1 MDFIMSFSAEK
12 RYYLKLKSVYYYYE
26 MNYTQV
32 QISEMLGVSRIT
44 LGKLLREAREEG
56 MVKIEIVDVRGVR
69 ALLDLEVRLQERF
82 GLTDAMV
89 AGVMENERGEIIRKL
104 AAAGARY
111 MEDAIRSGMKL
122 GLAWGRTQELL
133 IEYMQENRGIKNI
146 EVTTLLGGS
155 GSADAIAQPNII
167 AQRLLE
173 KFSGTGYILNAP
185 YLCQTEELC
194 RALYREPQ
202 IAAVLERAK
211 TADLTLIGI
220 GETPRSPEDYG
231 QSYNYTE
238 EMIDELKAAGAVGDI
253 CANFYDING
262 KVCNT
267 SVSRRV
273 VAIDIA
279 DLRMHNK
286 VVAVGGGPNKWA
298 SVVGALRGGYI
309 DVLITDKFTAEKVL
323 DFTDA
328 G

>member
-1 MDFIMSFSAEK
+1 MSFSAEQ

-26 MNYTQV
+26 KNYTQI

-69 ALLDLEVRLQERF
+69 ALMDLEVRLQERF
-82 GLTDAMV
+82 NLMDAKV
-89 AGVMENERGEIIRKL
+89 VGVVENERNEIIRKL
-104 AAAGARY
+104 AAAGAVY
-111 MEDAIRSGMKL
+111 MEGAIRSGMKL

-133 IEYMQENRGIKNI
+133 VEYMQENRGVKDI
-146 EVTTLLGGS
+146 EVTTLVGGS
-155 GSADAIAQPNII
+155 GSAGATTQPNII

-185 YLCQTEELC
+185 FLCQTEELC

-202 IAAVLERAK
+202 IVAVLERAK

-231 QSYNYTE
+231 KSYNYTE
-238 EMIDELKAAGAVGDI
+238 EMLEELKAAGAVGDI

-262 KVCNT
+262 EICET
-267 SVSRRV
+267 SVSRKI

-279 DLRMHNK
+279 DLRKHNK

-309 DVLITDKFTAEKVL
+309 DILITDRFTAEKVL
-323 DFTDA
+323 EFT
-328 G
+328 GE